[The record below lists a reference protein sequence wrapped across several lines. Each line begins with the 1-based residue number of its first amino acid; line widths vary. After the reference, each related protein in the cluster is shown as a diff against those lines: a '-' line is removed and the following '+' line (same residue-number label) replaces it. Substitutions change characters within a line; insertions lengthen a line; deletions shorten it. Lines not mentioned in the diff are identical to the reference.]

1 MLKYIYNTYETNQ
14 KTLNGEKAAEKTRGE
29 SAKEKCFQSGFKR
42 EIVAALCILWFSE
55 MKNFKTPWDL
65 LPKSLLFVCAG
76 NKEKVFEFLV
86 L

>member
-1 MLKYIYNTYETNQ
+1 MKYIYNTQETKQN
-14 KTLNGEKAAEKTRGE
+14 TLNGQKAAEKTRGE

-42 EIVAALCILWFSE
+42 EIVAAL
-55 MKNFKTPWDL
+55 MKNYKTPWNL
-65 LPKSLLFVCAG
+65 LPKSLIFVCAG